1 MTVPDNPTVIEG
13 ALKPLH
19 DVLSADGYDLEWSLA
34 DDSRIVVRVVAG
46 ADACA
51 ECLVPVQVM
60 EAIMSDAL
68 AATPYTLDHVELPAK
83 S

>member
-1 MTVPDNPTVIEG
+1 VTFPDTATIDG
-13 ALKPLH
+13 ALSTLR
-19 DVLSADGYDLEWSLA
+19 DVLTADGYDLEWSLA
-34 DDSRIVVRVVAG
+34 DDNRIVVRVVAG
-46 ADACA
+46 EQACA

-68 AATPYTLDHVELPAK
+68 SDTPYTLDHVELPA